1 MFVEG
6 RGRVLRNHTR
16 VVYRAT
22 PYDSREVSRMPD
34 ERPSRSIPVSVR
46 LPDDLLAALD
56 AEAAAEDRTRTSVIT
71 AAVRAYLASRSTQRA
86 A

>member
-1 MFVEG
+1 
-6 RGRVLRNHTR
+6 
-16 VVYRAT
+16 
-22 PYDSREVSRMPD
+22 MPD